1 MHHNKLNFNNMNF
14 IVNSELLLEQLT
26 AFSNIASQ
34 TTSTTSEIDCFKFET
49 HSTGRLQ
56 TITDIARERITS
68 FEMPPIEPYEGPA
81 PSRLVGFNEARCEH
95 EHSGTVHFYIN
106 DDLFKCV
113 WNDKNKYVPLLRQYE
128 SVIGPDFSQYVD
140 MTYDE
145 RYYNAWRNR
154 TLTAEWQSYGIN
166 VIPNVTWSLPDSYD
180 YSFSGIP
187 KHSVIAVNCT
197 AIYGHNLTRYLWRKG
212 YEEMMQRLEPRLII
226 RYGDKMPGENEAISV
241 YFPNERLQRLRRLPR
256 KPRIRKSILISNQ
269 SNLFSYGR

>member
-1 MHHNKLNFNNMNF
+1 MNF

>member
-1 MHHNKLNFNNMNF
+1 MKFV
-14 IVNSELLLEQLT
+14 INSELLLKHLLT
-26 AFSNIASQ
+26 LSGVLSQ
-34 TTSTTSEIDCFKFET
+34 NTSTSSVIDCFKFET
-49 HSTGRLQ
+49 QSSEPVPGNADKPKENPL
-56 TITDIARERITS
+56 DYKMPSIA
-68 FEMPPIEPYEGPA
+68 PYDGPIPT
-81 PSRLVGFNEARCEH
+81 RLVGFNEARSEKEH
-95 EHSGTVHFYIN
+95 YGTVHFYIADSHFN
-106 DDLFKCV
+106 CTWNHQEKYIPLF
-113 WNDKNKYVPLLRQYE
+113 RQYD

-145 RYYNAWRNR
+145 RYHNAWRSR
-154 TLTAEWQSYGIN
+154 TLTARWQSHGIN
-166 VIPNVTWSLPDSYD
+166 VIPNVTWSLPDSYE

-226 RYGDKMPGENEAISV
+226 RYGDKMPEEDEAISV

-256 KPRIRKSILISNQ
+256 KPRIRKSILMSNQ